1 MDFKDYQKKSRKT
14 AVYPQAGRN
23 FIYPALGLAGEA
35 GEVANKIKK
44 ILRDDR
50 GKVTVLKKEELKDE
64 LGDVLWYVTQLATE
78 LGLSLEYIAKH
89 NNKKLAKRQKRSK
102 LQGSGDKRS

>member
-1 MDFKDYQKKSRKT
+1 MDFKDYQKKSRET

-35 GEVANKIKK
+35 GEVANKIQK

-78 LGLSLEYIAKH
+78 AGLSLDKIAES
-89 NNKKLAKRQKRSK
+89 NIEKLISRYNRGK
-102 LQGSGDKRS
+102 LSGSGDKR